1 MRYFYLKKRITNLF
15 CRVVYRMSD
24 SEVFK
29 EEQPNI
35 EIDVEE
41 PAPKPAKK
49 KRVMTDE
56 QKARLKEQLKKGR
69 ETSMANRMK
78 TALAKRLANK
88 EKEEEKDAILAESLL
103 KRSKKTAPPVQT
115 PPKPTPAK
123 VAEPI
128 KEEKNSVDTSELD
141 SFKKELAE
149 LKAKNK
155 PKAEAPKPETP
166 KTPAPVR
173 RVVAMKKKKNNV
185 FF

>member
-1 MRYFYLKKRITNLF
+1 
-15 CRVVYRMSD
+15 MSD
-24 SEVFK
+24 NEVFK

-35 EIDVEE
+35 EIDLEE
-41 PAPKPAKK
+41 TAPKPAKK
-49 KRVMTDE
+49 KRVMTEE
-56 QKARLKEQLKKGR
+56 QKSRLKEQLKKGR
-69 ETSMANRMK
+69 ETSMANRQK
-78 TALAKRLANK
+78 TALAKRLSNK

-103 KRSKKTAPPVQT
+103 KRSKKSAPPDLT

-123 VAEPI
+123 VAEP
-128 KEEKNSVDTSELD
+128 KQEEKIKADTTELD
-141 SFKKELAE
+141 ALKKELAE

-173 RVVAMKKKKNNV
+173 RVVAMKKKKGNV